1 MAAMQA
7 YAHRRIYPHG
17 RFAEIIQTPEV
28 NADFRGEFR
37 LLLSPAIVTCHFVA
51 PVKRK
56 KPQNFNDLNH
66 VRALTLAYSGT

>member
-7 YAHRRIYPHG
+7 YAHRGIYPHW

-37 LLLSPAIVTCHFVA
+37 LLLSPAVVTRHFVA
-51 PVKRK
+51 PRETKETAE
-56 KPQNFNDLNH
+56 L
-66 VRALTLAYSGT
+66 